1 MMSTIQ
7 AIGDHGS
14 GPRPQTLQISK
25 SFSRLEPSRSSPLA
39 RSRAST
45 LQNGTIS
52 ESLSP
57 DTEGHLRS
65 GNSPQ
70 QKTDVFEKAN
80 SSSGR
85 DGAARDSEP
94 LSPQDQEVP
103 EGFDDLPIEL
113 ISLIDR
119 YKTSRSFWSCIY

>member
-1 MMSTIQ
+1 MRNTVVTMSSAQ
-7 AIGDHGS
+7 AIGDPGS

-25 SFSRLEPSRSSPLA
+25 SFSRLEPSQSSRLA

-45 LQNGTIS
+45 LQNGTFL
-52 ESLSP
+52 ETPSP
-57 DTEGHLRS
+57 DTEGSLKKR
-65 GNSPQ
+65 NNLQ
-70 QKTDVFEKAN
+70 QKTDVFEKAT
-80 SSSGR
+80 SIGGR
-85 DGAARDSEP
+85 DGAARDSDP

-119 YKTSRSFWSCIY
+119 